1 LCYREQMDTDRAAK
15 CLSELGNPT
24 RLSVFRLLVRA
35 GDAGL
40 TVGGI
45 QKHLEIPASTLSHHL
60 SHLVWA
66 GLIVQD
72 RDGRTLH
79 CRSQP
84 GVMDELIGFLMDE
97 CCMGFE
103 DETDNDTKISTG

>member
-1 LCYREQMDTDRAAK
+1 MEIEQAAK

-24 RLSVFRLLVRA
+24 RLAVFRLLVKA
-35 GDAGL
+35 GIEGL

-45 QKHLEIPASTLSHHL
+45 QKHLDIPASTLSHHI

-66 GLIVQD
+66 GLIIQE

-79 CRSQP
+79 CRTQS
-84 GVMDELIGFLMDE
+84 GVMNELVGFLMDE
-97 CCMGFE
+97 CCVGFDQE
-103 DETDNDTKISTG
+103 ARETDFVKTAS

>member
-1 LCYREQMDTDRAAK
+1 MDLQNAAK

-24 RLSVFRLLVRA
+24 RLAIFRLLVKA
-35 GDAGL
+35 GEPGL

-45 QKHLEIPASTLSHHL
+45 QKHLEVPASTLSHHI

-66 GLIVQD
+66 GLIVQE

-79 CRSQP
+79 CRTQP
-84 GVMDELIGFLMDE
+84 GVMDALVGFLMDE
-97 CCMGFE
+97 CCTGFDDLE
-103 DETDNDTKISTG
+103 RNTGSATR

>member
-1 LCYREQMDTDRAAK
+1 MDIDHAAK

-24 RLSVFRLLVRA
+24 RLAIFRLLVRA
-35 GDAGL
+35 GATGL

-45 QKHLEIPASTLSHHL
+45 QKRLNVPASTLSHHI

-66 GLIVQD
+66 GLIVQE

-79 CRSQP
+79 CHTQP
-84 GVMDELIGFLMDE
+84 GVMDDLVGFLMDE
-97 CCMGFE
+97 CCKGF
-103 DETDNDTKISTG
+103 DADSDASRAG

>member
-1 LCYREQMDTDRAAK
+1 MELDRAAK

-24 RLSVFRLLVRA
+24 RLEVFRLLVRA
-35 GDAGL
+35 GDSGM

-45 QKHLEIPASTLSHHL
+45 QKHLNVPASTLSHHL

-66 GLIVQD
+66 GLIIQE

-79 CRSQP
+79 CRTQP
-84 GVMDELIGFLMDE
+84 GVMNELVGFLMDE
-97 CCMGFE
+97 CCKGF
-103 DETDNDTKISTG
+103 DSETNEQEVKTAI

>member
-1 LCYREQMDTDRAAK
+1 MEMDQAAK

-24 RLSVFRLLVRA
+24 RLAVFRLLVRA
-35 GDAGL
+35 GDQGL

-66 GLIVQD
+66 GLILQE

-79 CRSQP
+79 CRTQP
-84 GVMDELIGFLMDE
+84 GVMDELVGFLRDE
-97 CCMGFE
+97 CCKGFGDMTE
-103 DETDNDTKISTG
+103 VSAVKTAG